1 MTNVDHYTY
10 RITWSAE
17 DEEFVGLIAE
27 FPSLSWLAASQI
39 DALTGIRELVGTVVA
54 EMEHAGELAPEPF
67 ADRRYSGQFK
77 LRIPPELHRALAIRA
92 AEENVSLNR
101 LVSSRL
107 TPWVREYTQRRRH
120 PLTSLHAGASR
131 SVVGAPTV
139 VEGHDHAIRDRP
151 LP

>member
-39 DALTGIRELVGTVVA
+39 DALVGIRELVASVVA
-54 EMEHAGELAPEPF
+54 EMRHSGEPAPEPF

-107 TPWVREYTQRRRH
+107 TP
-120 PLTSLHAGASR
+120 
-131 SVVGAPTV
+131 
-139 VEGHDHAIRDRP
+139 
-151 LP
+151 